1 MAEDDNRDEGPTEL
15 ATEGD
20 AAWRER
26 TQERTPL
33 PEEAAPPPPA
43 GIDADD
49 NRHP

>member
-1 MAEDDNRDEGPTEL
+1 MEEDEREDEPETV

-26 TQERTPL
+26 IQEQTPGAG
-33 PEEAAPPPPA
+33 EIAPPPPA
-43 GIDADD
+43 GIDPDD

>member
-1 MAEDDNRDEGPTEL
+1 VDEERQEEPAEL

-26 TQERTPL
+26 TQEQTPGAG
-33 PEEAAPPPPA
+33 EIAPPPPA